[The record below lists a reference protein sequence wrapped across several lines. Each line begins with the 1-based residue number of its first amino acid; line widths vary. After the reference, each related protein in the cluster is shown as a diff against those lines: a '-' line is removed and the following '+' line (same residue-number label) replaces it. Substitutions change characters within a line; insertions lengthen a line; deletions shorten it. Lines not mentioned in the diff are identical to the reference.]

1 MKNSTHTLGRVLL
14 AAVSFALASTVASAA
29 GIDLAS
35 TADTYVRS
43 DNYNTNFGSA
53 SELWIGQLAPTPQSP
68 TPVPFRTLLA
78 FDLSAIPANAV
89 INSVSLTLQQVVEDG
104 SSTIGS
110 ITVNLYLAD
119 PFTESTATWNNTQS
133 GAPGSTV
140 LSSSAVSLRPSRGS
154 GSYGLPASVTW
165 SSSAAFVDAV
175 QTAYNAGTSISFL
188 LADADESD
196 TVRQL
201 LKFASRENTALVP
214 KLTIDYTVTPIPEP
228 ATVAMLL
235 GAGMFGV
242 AVALRCRRA

>member
-43 DNYNTNFGSA
+43 DQGNTNKNA
-53 SELWIGQLAPTPQSP
+53 ESELWVGHLA
-68 TPVPFRTLLA
+68 TPVQFRTLLT
-78 FDLSAIPANAV
+78 FDLSAIPENAV

-140 LSSSAVSLRPSRGS
+140 LSSSAVSLRPSQGS